1 VSVKLS
7 IAVVGAG
14 PAGLVTAKELV
25 QEGHEAVCFERDSG
39 LGGIFNF
46 RSDPNTV
53 GVWETCRLTSSVLV
67 TSFSDYFPNDD
78 QGEPFQHR
86 QARHQEYLAYLTR
99 YAEQFG
105 VLPRIR
111 FGNEVIDVSPNG
123 GVNGWQV
130 TVRDTNSHETQVHQ
144 FDAVAVCSGL
154 HRVPQV
160 PPLPGLERFEGQI
173 LHSAHYRDTTS
184 LRGRSAVF
192 VGAGESGGDIIA
204 EASRALDRCYVSLRR
219 GVFVIP
225 RLLNGLP
232 NDYTGT
238 RLLYSLPD
246 FASRRSDPQA
256 QRLKRRLTMAL
267 LPLAGARLAFD
278 RCAKYI
284 TSRTRP
290 DPPSEDV
297 RCREVES
304 LIMQL
309 RRESGGNQ
317 FETFATKT
325 AAFVEAVVDGHCELR
340 GAISAVTQRGVVFVD
355 GSTADVDVI
364 VLCTGFE
371 RASAPFI
378 SVRIDLEKLYKNCFD
393 PNWRERLAF
402 IGFVRP
408 SIGAIPPLAE
418 MQARWFA
425 QLCSGNV
432 HLPPVAQMQ
441 DHIEGEVAARKR
453 YHRLVF
459 HRLPH
464 LVDFSTYLDDV
475 AEMIGCKPRLI
486 DLLRRPKLLYKLYTT
501 AFSGV
506 QYRLRGPH
514 AEPELAA
521 RILLHAHSH
530 VRAVR
535 FLDVAAAELAR
546 LVGVSRFQPQLT
558 LVGKLRKI
566 GSERIR

>member
-1 VSVKLS
+1 
-7 IAVVGAG
+7 
-14 PAGLVTAKELV
+14 
-25 QEGHEAVCFERDSG
+25 
-39 LGGIFNF
+39 
-46 RSDPNTV
+46 
-53 GVWETCRLTSSVLV
+53 
-67 TSFSDYFPNDD
+67 
-78 QGEPFQHR
+78 
-86 QARHQEYLAYLTR
+86 
-99 YAEQFG
+99 
-105 VLPRIR
+105 
-111 FGNEVIDVSPNG
+111 
-123 GVNGWQV
+123 
-130 TVRDTNSHETQVHQ
+130 
-144 FDAVAVCSGL
+144 
-154 HRVPQV
+154 
-160 PPLPGLERFEGQI
+160 LERFEGQI